1 MSRRVWLLTL
11 SKPSDSTLPRT
22 RCKGANQ
29 ASTGATATALA
40 ASNLSRNDTFI
51 PFKLSDWHV
60 ADQNAPVSSR
70 GSFASRSHLLRLGR
84 VPAKPPSQPPKRTP
98 RISSPQLFLLVYVV
112 GGRGR

>member
-70 GSFASRSHLLRLGR
+70 GSFASRSHLLRLR
-84 VPAKPPSQPPKRTP
+84 PLPSNPRSHTHQRTR
-98 RISSPQLFLLVYVV
+98 RIVIPEPLLLL
-112 GGRGR
+112 